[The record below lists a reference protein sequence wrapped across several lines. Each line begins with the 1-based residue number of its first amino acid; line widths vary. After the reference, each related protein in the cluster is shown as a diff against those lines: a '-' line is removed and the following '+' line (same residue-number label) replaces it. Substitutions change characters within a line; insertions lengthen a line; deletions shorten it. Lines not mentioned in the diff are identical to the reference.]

1 MYIFIF
7 LKGMSCG
14 DLIQYCIETCYGT
27 CYLLS
32 KGRDQDNSFINISI
46 GSEIPLQH
54 FVGIFIFFFCWNFY
68 FIYFLCY
75 KFSFW
80 LFAYRYKLNL
90 IFYKKNY
97 VLFLLDCSLQ
107 YFSQTGFKYPS
118 TPPHLL

>member
-32 KGRDQDNSFINISI
+32 KGRDQDNFFINISI

-54 FVGIFIFFFCWNFY
+54 FVGIFIFFFFVGI
-68 FIYFLCY
+68 FIL
-75 KFSFW
+75 S
-80 LFAYRYKLNL
+80 
-90 IFYKKNY
+90 IFYATNF
-97 VLFLLDCSLQ
+97 LFGCLLIDIN
-107 YFSQTGFKYPS
+107 
-118 TPPHLL
+118 

>member
-32 KGRDQDNSFINISI
+32 KGRDQDNFFINISI
-46 GSEIPLQH
+46 GSEIPLQQS
-54 FVGIFIFFFCWNFY
+54 VGIFI
-68 FIYFLCY
+68 YFLWY
-75 KFSFW
+75 KFSYW

-90 IFYKKNY
+90 IFYKKKLCFIF
-97 VLFLLDCSLQ
+97 VRLLFTIFLTNWIQISL
-107 YFSQTGFKYPS
+107 Y
-118 TPPHLL
+118 PPHLL